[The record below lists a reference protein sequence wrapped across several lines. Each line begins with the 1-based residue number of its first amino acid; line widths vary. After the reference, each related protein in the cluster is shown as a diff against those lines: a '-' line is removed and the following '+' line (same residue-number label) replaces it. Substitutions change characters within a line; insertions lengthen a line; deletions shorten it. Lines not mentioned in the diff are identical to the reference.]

1 MESELGARTRQ
12 ESKQAKAIVAVSDRK
27 GRQKDIAYAA
37 TTKRSL
43 QEQEPNQS
51 KHRSKKWES

>member
-1 MESELGARTRQ
+1 MESKLGARARQ
-12 ESKQAKAIVAVSDRK
+12 ESKQTKTNVAVFDRE

-43 QEQEPNQS
+43 QEQGSN
-51 KHRSKKWES
+51 